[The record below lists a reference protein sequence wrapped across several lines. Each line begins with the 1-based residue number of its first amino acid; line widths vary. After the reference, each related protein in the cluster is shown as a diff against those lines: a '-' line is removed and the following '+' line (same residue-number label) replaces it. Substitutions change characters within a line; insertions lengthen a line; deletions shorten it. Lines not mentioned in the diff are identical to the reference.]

1 MTYIVF
7 FVIIV
12 AITLISVATIAMIKE
27 NLGVMDFYLIMI
39 FGALV
44 LAMAVPQVFVIDRD
58 PDMTI
63 GVLVGME
70 ENPFGTYTLYIRNN
84 DSDQKHYCMED
95 PDIIAF
101 AKTLIGETVRVGWGE
116 RVGIYPLEKCNQAP
130 IIHIER
136 WEDLWNMKKELK
148 SIE

>member
-12 AITLISVATIAMIKE
+12 AITLIVVATVSMIKE
-27 NLGVMDFYLIMI
+27 NLGVIDFYLIMI
-39 FGALV
+39 FGVLV
-44 LAMAVPQVFVIDRD
+44 LSMAVPQVLVIDKN

-63 GVLVGME
+63 GILIGME
-70 ENPFGTYTLYIRNN
+70 ENPFGTYTVYIRNN

-95 PDIIAF
+95 RDIIEY
-101 AKTLIGETVRVGWGE
+101 AKTLLGETVRVGWGE

-136 WEDLWNMKKELK
+136 WEDYDN
-148 SIE
+148 SN

>member
-12 AITLISVATIAMIKE
+12 AIALISIATISMIKE
-27 NLGVMDFYLIMI
+27 NLGVVDFYLIMI
-39 FGALV
+39 FGTLV
-44 LAMAVPQVFVIDRD
+44 LAMAVPQVLVIDRD
-58 PDMTI
+58 PDMSI

-70 ENPFGTYTLYIRNN
+70 ENPFGTYTVFIRTN
-84 DSDQKHYCMED
+84 DSDQRHYCMED

-101 AKTLIGETVRVGWGE
+101 AKTLVGETVRVGWGE

-136 WEDLWNMKKELK
+136 WEDYYE
-148 SIE
+148 IREGY